1 MKLRRH
7 RVPIQLEMTPLIDVV
22 FLLLTFFIFALVL
35 MVRADVLD
43 IRLPRVGSGTPASRA
58 EAVLVSLRADGVV
71 VVNGETVEADRAGD
85 RVRALLEGREGTT
98 VLLSADERAPAGLLI
113 ELADR
118 LVAAGVREFSI
129 AGTPGQGE
137 NPRRRA
143 NPGTPSP
150 EE

>member
-1 MKLRRH
+1 MKLRRN

-43 IRLPRVGSGTPASRA
+43 IRLPRVGSGSPASRA
-58 EAVLVSLRADGVV
+58 EAVLVSLRADGAVI
-71 VVNGETVEADRAGD
+71 VNGEAVDADRAGD
-85 RVRALLEGREGTT
+85 RVRALLEGREGVA

-129 AGTPGQGE
+129 AGTPAERE
-137 NPRRRA
+137 NPRGRA
-143 NPGTPSP
+143 NPGPASP

>member
-1 MKLRRH
+1 MRLRRN

-35 MVRADVLD
+35 MVRADVLE
-43 IRLPRVGSGTPASRA
+43 IRLPRVGSGTPATRA

-71 VVNGETVEADRAGD
+71 IVNGETVEAERVGD
-85 RVRALLEGREGTT
+85 RVRALLEGREGVA

-118 LVAAGVREFSI
+118 LVSAGVREFSI
-129 AGTPGQGE
+129 AGTPADRE

-143 NPGTPSP
+143 NPGTASP